1 MENNELKQGSGS
13 SIPYKFKVEKVNNK
27 FIVTD
32 SRYPRDGSYYS
43 EDMKNMFDKHV
54 RNNMD
59 RVQTDGTI
67 EMLKMEVEEQ
77 AKLYFHK

>member
-1 MENNELKQGSGS
+1 
-13 SIPYKFKVEKVNNK
+13 
-27 FIVTD
+27 
-32 SRYPRDGSYYS
+32 
-43 EDMKNMFDKHV
+43 MKNMFDKHV

-67 EMLKMEVEEQ
+67 DMLKMEVEEQ